1 MNKKLLGVW
10 RTMHN
15 RCYNINVKSYKYYGA
30 KGIIVCER
38 WHGKQG
44 FDNFIIDMGPK
55 SIGDSVDRINPT
67 GNYEPSNCRW
77 ATKLEQA
84 NNKSNNTFITAN
96 GETKTLAQWAA
107 ILGCSP
113 AAITYRLKKGMHP
126 DLAVSMDIPKR
137 PNSKLSDED
146 VIFIRSTYPAMTF
159 QAIADKL
166 SVNKKTVL
174 NVVHN
179 RIFTDIKIDS
189 N

>member
-1 MNKKLLGVW
+1 MKKKLLGVW
-10 RTMHN
+10 RTIHN
-15 RCYNINVKSYKYYGA
+15 RCYRPSQKSYKYYGA
-30 KGIIVCER
+30 KGIMVCER

-55 SIGDSVDRINPT
+55 NIGDTVDRINSN

-126 DLAVSMDIPKR
+126 NLAVSMDIPKR

-146 VIFIRSTYPAMTF
+146 VIFIRSTYPAMTL
-159 QAIADKL
+159 QAIANKL
-166 SVNKKTVL
+166 SVSKKTVL
-174 NVVHN
+174 NVVHGK
-179 RIFTDIKIDS
+179 IFTDIKIDL
-189 N
+189 